1 MSDLTDELHVHYL
14 SVTVAYQT
22 DCAHQT
28 EYDFGQGLTL
38 MLALSLS

>member
-14 SVTVAYQT
+14 SVAVAYQT
-22 DCAHQT
+22 DCV
-28 EYDFGQGLTL
+28 FGQELTL